1 MKRAFAPLAL
11 GMVALYLTLAVGAAG
26 CLFQLPGH
34 GVPAHHHH
42 HSHVAHSAFCAW
54 ACQANP
60 TISVLVDNPAAVI
73 LPFVALLVLVRTS
86 LTTRITVP
94 LAHPRAPPHSRH

>member
-1 MKRAFAPLAL
+1 MKRAFVSLAL
-11 GMVALYLTLAVGAAG
+11 VMVVLYLTLAAAAG
-26 CLFQLPGH
+26 CLFQFPDD

-42 HSHVAHSAFCAW
+42 HSHGAHSAFCAW

-60 TISVLVDNPAAVI
+60 TASVLVDNPPAVI

-86 LTTRITVP
+86 LTTRLTVP
-94 LAHPRAPPHSRH
+94 LVHPRAPPHSRH